1 MAIIERR
8 TGRGGIQTFRVK
20 IRIKGHRPK
29 SATFEKLTDARE
41 WARNEEA
48 DIKRGLKFDDYQA
61 QNKTLNQAIDEYL
74 SAPDI
79 KLQPHLIPAR
89 TQQLAWWRQQLGA
102 HYLTDITAEKLN
114 KCKRLLMVKP
124 RSNKSG
130 GKPITPATVNHYI
143 ISLSAVFGYARKE
156 LNWLRTNPVNEIAKL
171 ELKNSRIRYLSK
183 AERENLLSACQL
195 TDKRKRFL
203 YPLVLLALSTGMRK
217 GEILALR
224 WRDVDLVK
232 GILRVEDSKNGEKRS
247 LPLTGRALAVLKEIG
262 KVRRLDTD
270 LIFSREDGKAPL
282 EFKRQWEGAIAAAG
296 IKDFRFHDLRHT
308 AATYLLESGATLPE
322 LSALLG
328 HKTIQMV
335 KRYAHLADN
344 HARQVVEKMNR
355 RVLG

>member
-8 TGRGGIQTFRVK
+8 QGKNGTQSFRVK

-41 WARNEEA
+41 WARNEES
-48 DIKRGLKFDDYQA
+48 DIKRGLKFDDYLA
-61 QNKTLNQAIDEYL
+61 QTKTLSQAIDEYVK
-74 SAPDI
+74 APDL
-79 KLQPHLIPAR
+79 KLKAELLPAR
-89 TQQLAWWRQQLGA
+89 KQQLAWWRQELGA
-102 HYLTDITAEKLN
+102 HFLADITPDKLN
-114 KCKRLLMVKP
+114 RCKRLLMTKP
-124 RSNKSG
+124 RGNVAG
-130 GKPITPATVNHYI
+130 GRPITAATVNHYL
-143 ISLSAVFGYARKE
+143 ISLSAVLGYARKE
-156 LNWLRTNPVNEIAKL
+156 LNWLRTNPVTDIAKL
-171 ELKNSRIRYLSK
+171 ELKNSRVRYLSK
-183 AERENLLSACQL
+183 VERESLLGACQK
-195 TDKRKRFL
+195 TEKRKRFL

-232 GILRVEDSKNGEKRS
+232 GTLRVEDSKNGEKRS
-247 LPLTGRALAVLKEIG
+247 LPLTGRALEALKALSS
-262 KVRRLDTD
+262 VRRIDTD
-270 LIFSREDGKAPL
+270 LIFSRKDGKAPL
-282 EFKRQWEGAIAAAG
+282 EFKRQWEGAIKETKL
-296 IKDFRFHDLRHT
+296 KDFRFHDLRHT

-344 HARQVVEKMNR
+344 HARSVVKKMNR